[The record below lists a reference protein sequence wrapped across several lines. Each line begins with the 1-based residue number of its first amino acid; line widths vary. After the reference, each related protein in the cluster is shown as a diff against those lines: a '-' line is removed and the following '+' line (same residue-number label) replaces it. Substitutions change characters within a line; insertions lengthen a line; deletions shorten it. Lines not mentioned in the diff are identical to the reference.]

1 MFNKIKIL
9 WAMRNWPKEYI
20 KWRFETAY
28 PNGLLDVISNPIQFL
43 KDSWAFITWCENID
57 SKINR
62 KIN

>member
-9 WAMRNWPKEYI
+9 WAMKNWPKEYI

-28 PNGLLDVISNPIQFL
+28 PNGLFDVISNPIQFL
-43 KDSWAFITWCENID
+43 KDSWAFISWCENID

>member
-9 WAMRNWPKEYI
+9 WVMKNWPKEYI
-20 KWRFETAY
+20 KWSVETAD
-28 PNGLLDVISNPIQFL
+28 PNGLLDVLSNPIQFL
-43 KDSWAFITWCENID
+43 KDTRAFINWCEKID

>member
-9 WAMRNWPKEYI
+9 WAMKNWPKEYI

-28 PNGLLDVISNPIQFL
+28 PNGLLDVISNPIQFF
-43 KDSWAFITWCENID
+43 KDTWAFINWSEKID

>member
-9 WAMRNWPKEYI
+9 WSMKNWPKEYI

-28 PNGLLDVISNPIQFL
+28 PNGLLDVISNPIQFF
-43 KDSWAFITWCENID
+43 KDTWAFINRGENID

-62 KIN
+62 KSN